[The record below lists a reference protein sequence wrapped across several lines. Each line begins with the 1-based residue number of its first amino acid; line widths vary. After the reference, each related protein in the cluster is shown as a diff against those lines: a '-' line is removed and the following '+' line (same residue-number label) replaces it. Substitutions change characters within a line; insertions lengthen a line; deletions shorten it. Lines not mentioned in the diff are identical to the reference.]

1 VIWCAAIALCLFP
14 AARPAR
20 AQQQS
25 AAQTEQK
32 LKAQRDTLEAI
43 RQERAALEQRMHVLQ
58 STAHDLTEELA
69 NLDHRAE
76 TTARIVRTLE
86 TQLDV
91 ITTDVTDATRNMV
104 HAEDDLIVQ
113 RAVLHRRLVDIYKRG
128 PMFTAEALL
137 AAQSFGE
144 LVARYKYLHLLALRD
159 RALVRHVEE
168 LRTRVA
174 LERNRLVVLQNA
186 VVLNRS
192 EKEREEARLLALE
205 KQQQQNLSR
214 VKSQEQ
220 QTQDRVAALRRT
232 ENQIANAIAAFEA
245 NRRRVEAAA
254 PAASRSVSSIR
265 TSDYGTLDWPV
276 NGDILYP
283 FGRQV
288 LPNNTT
294 TRWLGIGI
302 TAPSGTP
309 VRAVAA
315 GTVIWVSQLATYGLS
330 VIVHHGGTDYST
342 YGSLASASVDSGAT
356 VQKGQIIGTVGISD
370 PDFPAHLH
378 FEIRSGSPPA
388 VVDPFTWLRNR

>member
-1 VIWCAAIALCLFP
+1 MALCLLP
-14 AARPAR
+14 GARPAG

-25 AAQTEQK
+25 ATQTEQK

-91 ITTDVTDATRNMV
+91 ITADVTDATRNMV
-104 HAEDDLIVQ
+104 HAEDNLIVQ

-144 LVARYKYLHLLALRD
+144 LMARYKYLHLLALRD
-159 RALVRHVEE
+159 RALVRHVED
-168 LRTRVA
+168 LRTQVV
-174 LERNRLVVLQNA
+174 LERRRLVVLQNA

-192 EKEREEARLLALE
+192 EKEREEARLLSLE
-205 KQQQQNLSR
+205 QQQQQNLSR
-214 VKSQEQ
+214 VKTQAA

-294 TRWLGIGI
+294 TRWLGMGI

-356 VQKGQIIGTVGISD
+356 VQKGQIIGTVGVSD
-370 PDFPAHLH
+370 PDFPPHLH